1 MRSVICTSYY
11 CSMYY
16 IAKTSQCEVC
26 LHLPGVVPS
35 WACGTHTH
43 PWATFW
49 VLSSQ
54 GCGPTGPG
62 GGLSSS
68 PASSLAP
75 LGSSSSSSSFLVSG
89 KGVNNWGG
97 GGGRGLEGRRDNYVY
112 YVFQWWCTWGW
123 WVEGGGGRCEVRC
136 GRSACH
142 SVCKCLCSRNGLGA
156 GVCTTMYAS
165 VYVCI
170 PKDFF

>member
-11 CSMYY
+11 CSLYY

-68 PASSLAP
+68 LASSLAP
-75 LGSSSSSSSFLVSG
+75 WGSLSSSSSFLVSS
-89 KGVNNWGG
+89 KGVNNGG
-97 GGGRGLEGRRDNYVY
+97 GGGGWRGGGITMYTMYFSGGVP
-112 YVFQWWCTWGW
+112 WGW
-123 WVEGGGGRCEVRC
+123 G
-136 GRSACH
+136 
-142 SVCKCLCSRNGLGA
+142 GA
-156 GVCTTMYAS
+156 GVR
-165 VYVCI
+165 
-170 PKDFF
+170 